1 MLTIYSGSS
10 PCSAA
15 VWIISRLRS
24 RRKNVCSGSGALL
37 FMSVAPDPELSL
49 FHNAGSS
56 SGFYSFSHINIL
68 IVFVCLKLNGKL
80 MKSSTQNQNIPNI
93 LSNLIF
99 FYKQRCHHQ
108 EISEK
113 TNTNNLWNE
122 NRLFCLQCLRTFC
135 FFLRQNQENVYLENY
150 IRVRA
155 FKHRPVPIDQ
165 VFCTR
170 CMLCLLQY

>member
-99 FYKQRCHHQ
+99 FLQAALSPSGNQWKNEYKQFM
-108 EISEK
+108 EWESLVLPSMPEDLLFFLK
-113 TNTNNLWNE
+113 TE
-122 NRLFCLQCLRTFC
+122 SRKRLFGKLHSCPS
-135 FFLRQNQENVYLENY
+135 
-150 IRVRA
+150 I
-155 FKHRPVPIDQ
+155 
-165 VFCTR
+165 
-170 CMLCLLQY
+170 